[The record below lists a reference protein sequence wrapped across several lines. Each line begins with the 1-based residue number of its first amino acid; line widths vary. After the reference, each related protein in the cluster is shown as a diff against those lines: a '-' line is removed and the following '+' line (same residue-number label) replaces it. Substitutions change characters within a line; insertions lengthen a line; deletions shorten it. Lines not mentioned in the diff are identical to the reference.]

1 MTTPPRSGDYERY
14 ERIERI
20 ATGGMGEV
28 WRARD
33 TVLGREVAVKILKQE
48 YADDATFRARFE
60 AEARNAARLHHPN
73 IASVFDYG
81 IFEAT
86 GTPFLVM
93 ELVDGK
99 PLSELLAVGE
109 RLDPEQVRNLVAQTA
124 EALGVAHEAGLVHR
138 DVKPANL
145 MVTPQGQV
153 KVTDFGIA
161 HAAGSAAITRTG
173 EIVGTPHYLSP
184 EQAEGRPATPASDVY
199 ALGVLLYE
207 CLQGR
212 RPFTEGSAMSIALAH
227 LRQEPPPLD
236 DSVPEDLA
244 EITRRAMAKDP
255 AERYANGSEL
265 AAALRSGGPGVAPA
279 TAIAAPV
286 AGAAATRVMA
296 ADPPATATR
305 VAAAPPAREDDE
317 SRSRRSWWPWALLAL
332 AVLVAV
338 ILLLTRPWEDDTPTQ
353 QQPDP
358 TPTPTA
364 EATTPEPEPEP
375 TETQPEEEPEQV
387 EVVASDYIGRS
398 VSIVETELR
407 AKGLKT
413 KTETRDNPGDEE
425 QDTVADLAPTGQV
438 DPGTTITLQVWGEP
452 PPVELPGNGNDNSG
466 PGSGGN
472 NGNGNSGQGSGDG
485 DGEGD

>member
-14 ERIERI
+14 ERVERI

-81 IFEAT
+81 IFEAA

-93 ELVDGK
+93 ELVEGK
-99 PLSELLAVGE
+99 PLSELLAVGH
-109 RLDPEQVRNLVAQTA
+109 RLDPEQVRTLVAQTA
-124 EALGVAHEAGLVHR
+124 EALGAAHQIGLVHR

-184 EQAEGRPATPASDVY
+184 EQAEGRTATPASDVY

-236 DSVPEDLA
+236 DTVPEDLA

-255 AERYANGSEL
+255 AERYADGTEL
-265 AAALRSGGPGVAPA
+265 AAALRSGDPGVLPA
-279 TAIAAPV
+279 TAVAAPV
-286 AGAAATRVMA
+286 AGAAATRVMTAGAPA
-296 ADPPATATR
+296 AATQ
-305 VAAAPPAREDDE
+305 VAPAPPARQDE
-317 SRSRRSWWPWALLAL
+317 ARKRRGWWPWALLAL

-338 ILLLTRPWEDDTPTQ
+338 VLLLTRPWEDDTAAE
-353 QQPDP
+353 QPDPTP

-364 EATTPEPEPEP
+364 EATTPEPTP
-375 TETQPEEEPEQV
+375 TETQPEPEPEPEQV
-387 EVVASDYIGRS
+387 AVNAADYVGRS
-398 VSIVETELR
+398 VGIVETELR
-407 AKGLKT
+407 AKGLDT
-413 KTETRDNPGDEE
+413 TTETRDNPGDQEP
-425 QDTVADLAPTGQV
+425 DTVADLAPTGKV

-452 PPVELPGNGNDNSG
+452 EQQPNNDNSGPGSGGNGNGNDNSG
-466 PGSGGN
+466 PGSGN
-472 NGNGNSGQGSGDG
+472 D
-485 DGEGD
+485 EGG